1 MKDLTKDT
9 TEILFF
15 EEWIVE
21 IDKRSNKLTSVSFE
35 NRFQNAGRI
44 YDIKDNIIKF
54 EADEENNRLYLHTK
68 TDKFYY
74 INLDEE
80 GCIFG
85 DIFVGEDLLDT
96 FAMFDI
102 NE

>member
-1 MKDLTKDT
+1 MEKLTKQAIET
-9 TEILFF
+9 LFF
-15 EEWIVE
+15 NEWVVE
-21 IDKRSNKLTSVSFE
+21 IDKESSKLTSVSFE
-35 NRFQNAGRI
+35 NRLQNGGRI
-44 YDIKDNIIKF
+44 YDLKDNITKF
-54 EADEENNRLYLHTK
+54 EADEENNRLYLYTP